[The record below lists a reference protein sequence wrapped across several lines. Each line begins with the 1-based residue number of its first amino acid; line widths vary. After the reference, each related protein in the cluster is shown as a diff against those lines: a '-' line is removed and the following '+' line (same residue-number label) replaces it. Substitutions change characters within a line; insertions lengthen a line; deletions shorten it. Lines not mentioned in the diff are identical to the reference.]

1 MRMFLRKSRVERD
14 PLAVTMSGVRL
25 GERAL
30 QIGEGDTRVMALIA
44 ARTGLTGKA
53 VIVVLDD
60 HAAARVRR
68 AVDNAGALADVGV
81 VDHGP
86 HPDDGAFDVIVV
98 HDVPRTI
105 ASPENAIRSGWLQLA
120 LRVLRGGGRIVT
132 IERGS
137 PVGLRAWFGGSK
149 HAEAEHAPQSEGAL
163 TSAGFVRV
171 RLLGDREG
179 LRFVEGFKKPD

>member
-60 HAAARVRR
+60 EAATRVRR
-68 AVDNAGALADVGV
+68 SIDDAGALAEVGV
-81 VDHGP
+81 VDQGVRP
-86 HPDDGAFDVIVV
+86 EDGSFDVIVV
-98 HDVPRTI
+98 HDVTRTI
-105 ASPENAIRSGWLQLA
+105 ASPDNTIRSGWLQLSRR
-120 LRVLRGGGRIVT
+120 LLRGGGRIVT
-132 IERGS
+132 VEAGS
-137 PVGLRAWFGGSK
+137 PVGFRAWFGGSK
-149 HAEAEHAPQSEGAL
+149 KAEDAGESEAAL
-163 TSAGFVRV
+163 TSGGYVRV